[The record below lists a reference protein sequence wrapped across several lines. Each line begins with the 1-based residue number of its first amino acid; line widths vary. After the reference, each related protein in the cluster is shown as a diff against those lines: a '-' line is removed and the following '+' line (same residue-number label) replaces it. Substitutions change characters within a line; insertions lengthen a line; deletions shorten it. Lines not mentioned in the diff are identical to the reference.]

1 MERRKFIKTSLISGA
16 GLIGTAKLSKI
27 NAIDYIDNNKTMS
40 LLGNR
45 FVTLCI
51 MIRTSPWEVSRDVKL
66 INRDESDNHTL
77 KVVRDMRD
85 AFAINNPVGRL
96 TWGFTLNAL
105 EDQRDNYVDIRKYVT
120 ECQQK
125 YGDEVSYFPGYFPA
139 LYLPRERVNRE
150 ISEAIQIISDMVGG
164 GYRPK
169 SIIGGYLSA
178 DNMRYLSEKEN
189 IHAAHGVIWSQHAV
203 DGGGADGSPSYPY
216 YPSKEHLCK
225 PAQSNQDLI
234 DCVNLDGWSIDFQC
248 ARLSGGIDGTTPFN
262 SASSRRGVGP
272 IETYC
277 DWGLEI
283 GHLSVMHT
291 QSIHF
296 DRGFELNGFGWIPN
310 IWEANLVK
318 HPERKERGGTFILTA
333 LSKWVGDT
341 KKRWPD
347 VQFITFGDYG
357 EIWRNHY
364 KDNDKW
370 NYRFEERGLGIG
382 NSWGDEDIR
391 WFMNKS
397 FRLAT
402 LRNWQQ
408 NTPEQVIDFTRYD
421 LPAREPEDPSP
432 EKPEKDWS
440 LMNRINQKGLR
451 PQDKPILMKELNEEE
466 RNLIASYYPE
476 LFR

>member
-1 MERRKFIKTSLISGA
+1 MRRRDFFQNSLISGA
-16 GLIGTAKLSKI
+16 GLIGATQFSTISAA
-27 NAIDYIDNNKTMS
+27 NVFDNKQPTS
-40 LLGNR
+40 LMGNR

-66 INRDESDNHTL
+66 IKEDESVFHTL
-77 KVVRDMRD
+77 KVVRDLRE
-85 AFAINNPVGRL
+85 AFALNNPDGRL
-96 TWGFTLNAL
+96 TWGLTLNAL
-105 EDQRDNYVDIRKYVT
+105 EDRRPNYREIRNYIV
-120 ECQQK
+120 ECHQK
-125 YGDEVSYFPGYFPA
+125 FGDEISYFPGYFPA
-139 LYLPRERVNRE
+139 LYLPRARVNRE
-150 ISEAIQIISDMVGG
+150 ISEAIQIISDLVGG

-169 SIIGGYLSA
+169 SIIGGFLSA
-178 DNMRYLSEKEN
+178 DNMRHLAEKEN
-189 IHAAHGVIWSQHAV
+189 IHVAHGVIWSQHAV

-216 YPSKEHLCK
+216 YPSKEHFCK
-225 PAQSNQDLI
+225 PSQNENDFI
-234 DCVNLDGWSIDFQC
+234 DCVNLDGWSVDFQC
-248 ARLSGGIDGTTPFN
+248 ARISGGIQGTTAFN

-310 IWEANLVK
+310 IWEATLVK
-318 HPERKERGGTFILTA
+318 RPERKDWGETFILTA

-341 KKRWPD
+341 KKRWPE
-347 VQFITFGDYG
+347 VQFITFGEYG
-357 EIWRNHY
+357 EIWRNHF
-364 KDNDKW
+364 KGNTW

-391 WFMNKS
+391 WYMNKS

-408 NTPEQVIDFTRYD
+408 NTSAKVIDFTRYD
-421 LPAREPEDPSP
+421 LHAEEPTDPSP
-432 EKPEKDWS
+432 EKPIKDWS

-451 PQDKPILMKELNEEE
+451 PQDKPILPDDLKNEDKEL
-466 RNLIASYYPE
+466 ISKYYPE
-476 LFR
+476 LFNR